1 MEREVALA
9 FVRERHQGILGTI
22 RRDGQP
28 QLSSILYFLDDDG
41 RVKVSTTQPTAK
53 VHNLRRDPRAVLHVT
68 GRSFFE
74 YAVVEGTAEFIEGE
88 GILPELRR
96 YYQRVRGEHPDWAEY
111 DAAMIREQR
120 LLLSISVDRAYGM
133 LR

>member
-1 MEREVALA
+1 MEREMALA
-9 FVRERHQGILGTI
+9 FVRERHEGILATI
-22 RRDGQP
+22 RRDGRP

-41 RVKVSTTQPTAK
+41 RIKISTTRPTAK
-53 VHNLRRDPRAVLHVT
+53 VHNLRRDPRAAFHVT
-68 GRSFFE
+68 GRNFFE
-74 YAVVEGTAEFIEGE
+74 YVVVEGTAEFIEGE

-96 YYQRVRGEHPDWAEY
+96 YYTRVSGEHPNWAEY